1 MATISQNN
9 INFTNINADPI
20 FSINGKFSRNQN
32 DDGNGH
38 FDTTLT
44 ENEIVKSFNAIEI
57 DWNGAQ
63 LDSQTTINTTGQLIS
78 AIKWASLQGKD
89 VVDGDSQY
97 KLN

>member
-20 FSINGKFSRNQN
+20 YTNYGKYSRSANS
-32 DDGNGH
+32 DGTAH